1 MAGGNLVPGF
11 GDLQQNWIFRWYSS
25 VIGFHRVLQMSN
37 ELSTYLQRE
46 PLTNL
51 AKKLTTAAWIVTSA
65 VLVLVAAMGRI
76 KIELPTGVDFAWLP
90 PVYSTL
96 NALCAVSLIAA
107 VMFIKAG
114 RVGLH
119 RLAILVAMAFSG
131 LFLLGYVAYH
141 MTSDPTSYGG
151 EGAMKT
157 VYYFL
162 LITHIVLAAF
172 SLPFILLAF
181 ISGHTNHFAKHRKLV
196 KWVFP
201 LWLYVAVTGP
211 IVYLMLRPFYG

>member
-1 MAGGNLVPGF
+1 
-11 GDLQQNWIFRWYSS
+11 
-25 VIGFHRVLQMSN
+25 MSN
-37 ELSTYLQRE
+37 ELSSYLQRE

-51 AKKLTTAAWIVTSA
+51 AKKLTTAAWIVTGA

-76 KIELPTGVDFAWLP
+76 KIALPEGVDFGWLP
-90 PVYSTL
+90 PVYSSL
-96 NALCAVSLIAA
+96 NVLCAVSLIAA
-107 VMFIKAG
+107 VISIKAG
-114 RVGLH
+114 KVRLH
-119 RLAILVAMAFSG
+119 RLGILVAMAFSG
-131 LFLLGYVAYH
+131 LFLLGYVTYH

-151 EGAMKT
+151 EGTLKS

-162 LITHIVLAAF
+162 LITHVVLAAV

-201 LWLYVAVTGP
+201 MWLYVAVTGP
-211 IVYLMLRPFYG
+211 IVYLMLRPYYG

>member
-1 MAGGNLVPGF
+1 
-11 GDLQQNWIFRWYSS
+11 
-25 VIGFHRVLQMSN
+25 MSN

-51 AKKLTTAAWIVTSA
+51 AKKFTTAAWIVTGA
-65 VLVLVAAMGRI
+65 VLVVVAAMGRI
-76 KIELPTGVDFAWLP
+76 TIALPEGVDLGWLP
-90 PVYSTL
+90 PVYSSL

-107 VMFIKAG
+107 VVFIKAG
-114 RVGLH
+114 RVALH
-119 RLAILVAMAFSG
+119 RMAIVVAMAFSG
-131 LFLLGYVAYH
+131 LFLFGYVAYH

-151 EGAMKT
+151 EGVMKT

-181 ISGHTNHFAKHRKLV
+181 ISGYTNHFAKHRKLV

-201 LWLYVAVTGP
+201 SWLYVAVTGP
-211 IVYLMLRPFYG
+211 VVYLMLRPYYG